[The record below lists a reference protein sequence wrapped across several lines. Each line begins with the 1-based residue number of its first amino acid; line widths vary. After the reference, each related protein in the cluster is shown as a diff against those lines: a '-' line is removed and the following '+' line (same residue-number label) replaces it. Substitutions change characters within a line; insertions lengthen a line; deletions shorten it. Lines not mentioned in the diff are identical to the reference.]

1 MNESALRFLQQ
12 ENARLQDENKLLRE
26 ENLSLHYYASTVKEL
41 YWAAQRRESVDNPL
55 DLLDELLYKTIEVI
69 GANDGSISRLDQ
81 ATGELVFVL
90 VHGDIQQE
98 LRGYRIKGNVGIAG
112 WVVNQREPLIVNN
125 PRQDWR
131 FSLEV
136 DEEFNFFT
144 RSIICMPLLAQDELV
159 GVIQLLNKRGDE
171 FTETDMALLSIL
183 SQVAV
188 KVLAA
193 VPA

>member
-1 MNESALRFLQQ
+1 
-12 ENARLQDENKLLRE
+12 
-26 ENLSLHYYASTVKEL
+26 VKEL
-41 YWAAQRRESVDNPL
+41 YWAAQRLESVDNPL

>member
-1 MNESALRFLQQ
+1 MTNSALRFLQQ
-12 ENARLQDENKLLRE
+12 ENARLQDENKALRE
-26 ENLSLHYYASTVKEL
+26 ENLSLHRYMGAVTEL
-41 YWAAQRRESVDNPL
+41 YGAAQRLESVENPL

-69 GANDGSISRLDQ
+69 GANDGSISRLDE
-81 ATGELVFVL
+81 ATSELVFVV
-90 VHGDIQQE
+90 VHGDIRQE
-98 LRGYRIKGNVGIAG
+98 LRGYRIKGDAGIAG

-136 DEEFNFFT
+136 DQEFNFFT
-144 RSIICMPLLAQDELV
+144 HSIVCVPLMAQDKLI
-159 GVIQLLNKRGDE
+159 GVTQLLNKRGGG
-171 FTETDMALLSIL
+171 FTETDMALLLIL

-188 KVLAA
+188 EVLAA

>member
-12 ENARLQDENKLLRE
+12 ENAHLQDENKLLRE
-26 ENLSLHYYASTVKEL
+26 ESLSLHRYMSTVKEL
-41 YWAAQRRESVDNPL
+41 YWAAQRLESVDNPL

-69 GANDGSISRLDQ
+69 GASDGSISRLDQ

-136 DEEFNFFT
+136 DQEFNFFT

>member
-26 ENLSLHYYASTVKEL
+26 ENLSLHHYASTVKEL
-41 YWAAQRRESVDNPL
+41 YWAAQRLESVDNPL

-144 RSIICMPLLAQDELV
+144 RSIVCVPMVAQDELV

>member
-1 MNESALRFLQQ
+1 MNEAALRFLQQ
-12 ENARLQDENKLLRE
+12 ENARLQDENKLLKQ
-26 ENLSLHYYASTVKEL
+26 ENLSLHRYMGAVKEL
-41 YWAAQRRESVDNPL
+41 YGVAQRLDSVNNPL

-69 GANDGSISRLDQ
+69 GANDGSISQLDE
-81 ATGELVFVL
+81 ATGELIFMV
-90 VHGDIQQE
+90 VHGDIRQE
-98 LRGYRIKGNVGIAG
+98 LRGYRIKGDVGIAG
-112 WVVNQREPLIVNN
+112 WVVKHHEPLIVNN

-144 RSIICMPLLAQDELV
+144 RSIVCVPLMSQDKLV

-171 FTETDMALLSIL
+171 FTETDMALLLLL

>member
-26 ENLSLHYYASTVKEL
+26 ENLSLHRYMSTVKEL
-41 YWAAQRRESVDNPL
+41 YWAVQRLESVDNPL

-81 ATGELVFVL
+81 VTGELVFVL

-112 WVVNQREPLIVNN
+112 WVVNQREPLIINN

-136 DEEFNFFT
+136 DQEFNFFT
-144 RSIICMPLLAQDELV
+144 RSIVCMPMMAQDELV

>member
-26 ENLSLHYYASTVKEL
+26 ENLSLHCYMSTVQEL
-41 YWAAQRRESVDNPL
+41 YWAAQRLESVDNPL

-69 GANDGSISRLDQ
+69 GADDGSISRLDQ

-98 LRGYRIKGNVGIAG
+98 LRGYRIKGNIGIAG

-171 FTETDMALLSIL
+171 FTETDMALLTIL

>member
-12 ENARLQDENKLLRE
+12 ENAHLQDENKLLRE
-26 ENLSLHYYASTVKEL
+26 ENLSLHGYMSTVKEL
-41 YWAAQRRESVDNPL
+41 YWAAQRLESVDNPL

-112 WVVNQREPLIVNN
+112 WVVNHREPLNVNN

-131 FSLEV
+131 ISIEV
-136 DEEFNFFT
+136 NEEFNFIT
-144 RSIICMPLLAQDELV
+144 R
-159 GVIQLLNKRGDE
+159 
-171 FTETDMALLSIL
+171 
-183 SQVAV
+183 
-188 KVLAA
+188 
-193 VPA
+193 

>member
-41 YWAAQRRESVDNPL
+41 YWAAQRLESVDNPL
-55 DLLDELLYKTIEVI
+55 DLLDELLYKTIKVI

-136 DEEFNFFT
+136 DQEFNFFT

>member
-1 MNESALRFLQQ
+1 MSESTLRFLQH
-12 ENARLQDENKLLRE
+12 ENARLQDENKILKE
-26 ENLSLHYYASTVKEL
+26 ENLSLHRYLGAVKEL
-41 YWAAQRRESVDNPL
+41 YAAAQRLESVEHPI
-55 DLLDELLYKTIEVI
+55 DLLDELLYKTIQVI
-69 GANDGSISRLDQ
+69 GANDGSISRLDPI
-81 ATGELVFVL
+81 TGELVFVL

-98 LRGYRIKGNVGIAG
+98 LRGYRIKGDVGIAG

-131 FSLEV
+131 FSLKV
-136 DEEFNFFT
+136 DEEFEFFT
-144 RSIICMPLLAQDELV
+144 RSIMCAPLLVQDELI

-171 FTETDMALLSIL
+171 FTETDMILLSLL
-183 SQVAV
+183 SQVAA

>member
-26 ENLSLHYYASTVKEL
+26 ENLSLHHYISTVKEL
-41 YWAAQRRESVDNPL
+41 YGAAQRLESVDNPL

-98 LRGYRIKGNVGIAG
+98 LRGYRIRGNVGIAG
-112 WVVNQREPLIVNN
+112 WVVNQREPLIINN

-136 DEEFNFFT
+136 DQEFNFFT
-144 RSIICMPLLAQDELV
+144 RSIVCMPMMAQDELV

>member
-1 MNESALRFLQQ
+1 MNEAALRFLQQ
-12 ENARLQDENKLLRE
+12 ENARLQDEHKLLRE
-26 ENLSLHYYASTVKEL
+26 ENLSLHCYMSTVKEL
-41 YWAAQRRESVDNPL
+41 YWAAQRLESVDNPL
-55 DLLDELLYKTIEVI
+55 DLLDELLYKTIKVI

-98 LRGYRIKGNVGIAG
+98 LRGHRIKGNVGIAG

-136 DEEFNFFT
+136 DQEFNFFT
-144 RSIICMPLLAQDELV
+144 RSIICMPLLAQDELI